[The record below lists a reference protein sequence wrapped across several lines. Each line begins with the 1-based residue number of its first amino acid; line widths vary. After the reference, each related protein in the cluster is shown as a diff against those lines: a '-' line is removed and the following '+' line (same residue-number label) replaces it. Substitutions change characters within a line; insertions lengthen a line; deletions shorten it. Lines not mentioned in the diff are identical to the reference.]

1 MAGKAGERTWWGR
14 WGRVVA
20 APQALMLLVGAGVGG
35 AVPVMAAAGAAAV
48 GLPVMVPADGPVLGG
63 TPGVASLGDDGEARY
78 EVPFEVVPGRGG
90 FQPMLG
96 LKYSSATRD
105 GVVGVGFGLSGLST
119 VSRCAKTVVDEG
131 VVLGPQLSGEDR
143 LCLNGQKLVAVSGA
157 YGADGTEYRTQ
168 PDSHVRVK
176 SFRAA
181 GTPADVKGPTDFTVW
196 TADGSVQRYG
206 IDGTASRV
214 RDGGGTANVAWAIA
228 SSEDRSG
235 NVTAYTYGKRL
246 EAFTNG
252 GEIERWL
259 TSVAYGHGSVLDRKV
274 DFGYEN
280 RPDPRYGYA
289 YGNRREGLRRLT
301 SVTMFVNN
309 GSWKRVRSYGLA
321 YVNGG
326 ASGASKL
333 DSLTECGAVAAECKR
348 PTRFR
353 WTSGASGFK
362 AGVVQTGSS
371 LVPTARDSQLIAAD
385 FNGDGRTDLAWPET
399 GKWKYAYASSSGK
412 PYQSVKDG
420 DFNGEGTDATA
431 FPFDYD
437 LDGRAD
443 LLPREKQVHT
453 WRPVISRAGETVA
466 RAATNFTGALNQ
478 DLVLTPTGA
487 MMGDF
492 DGDGYQ
498 DVLEHKRTS
507 ATPPV
512 TYEWKYRHRSGTVSA
527 QIDAAEPFDDK
538 AFGLPQNVPALSAV
552 EPADVLVA
560 DLDGDGRD
568 EALHRHEDGHWS
580 QIDLAG
586 SGSGAVGLPHAPG
599 LDVKFLDMNGD
610 GLTDV
615 VGNGTDDGTKDQ
627 LYVSLNKGLRY
638 FTDWQSMNVSSA
650 AFRAAEVAD
659 YDGDGRQDLLVPR
672 LSSGGQFGPKYVGMD
687 VVRLTGF
694 AAGGTPVFG
703 KSSTSISFA
712 ARSLDSL
719 LKQGTRVVDVD
730 GNGLD
735 DVVVVDR
742 PDPEFSGPVE
752 LKVFSHNTDG
762 LGAGDKQDMLFEVRE
777 GSQASLGAVGD
788 LAPTVT
794 FKYAPL
800 SDSSV
805 YTPGVCLRQQFV
817 SCVSGGGMYVVRQL
831 RRDAGLNQSPAA
843 ESASNISYRTG
854 RIDKRS
860 RAFLGFA
867 ERRVETVA
875 TA

>member
-1 MAGKAGERTWWGR
+1 MAGNAGERTWWGR

-35 AVPVMAAAGAAAV
+35 VVPVMAAARAEAV

-63 TPGVASLGDDGEARY
+63 TPGAASVGDDGGARY
-78 EVPFEVVPGRGG
+78 EVPFEVVAGRGG
-90 FQPMLG
+90 FAPRLG
-96 LKYSSATRD
+96 LKYSSDTRD
-105 GVVGVGFGLSGLST
+105 GVVGVGFGLSGLSQI
-119 VSRCAKTVVDEG
+119 SRCAKTVADDG
-131 VVLGPQLSGEDR
+131 VALGVQLDDQDR

-181 GTPADVKGPTDFTVW
+181 GTPASVIGPTDFTVW
-196 TADGSVQRYG
+196 TADGAVQRYG
-206 IDGTASRV
+206 VDGTNTLITKPTGHR
-214 RDGGGTANVAWAIA
+214 ANVVWAIA
-228 SSEDRSG
+228 RSEDRSE
-235 NVTAYTYGKRL
+235 NVVVYTYGKRFDFDNASSQS
-246 EAFTNG
+246 EV
-252 GEIERWL
+252 ERWVS
-259 TSVAYGHGSVLDRKV
+259 SVAYGHGSVLDRKV

-371 LVPTARDSQLIAAD
+371 LVPTARDSQLVAAD

-431 FPFDYD
+431 FPLDYD

-453 WRPVISRAGETVA
+453 WRPVISRAGNTVA
-466 RAATNFTGALNQ
+466 RAETNFTGALNQ
-478 DLVLTPTGA
+478 DQTGA
-487 MMGDF
+487 GAIVGDF

-498 DVLEHKRTS
+498 DVVEYKPSSTDP
-507 ATPPV
+507 TKF
-512 TYEWKYRHRSGTVSA
+512 EWKYRHRSGTVST
-527 QIDAAEPFDDK
+527 QIDGAAPFDDK
-538 AFGLPQNVPALSAV
+538 AFDAQPVALNALSGSTPGDV
-552 EPADVLVA
+552 MVADV
-560 DLDGDGRD
+560 DGDGRD
-568 EALHRHEDGHWS
+568 ELAYHLGGVL
-580 QIDLAG
+580 QILNFTNGTNAP
-586 SGSGAVGLPHAPG
+586 SVGVSPSVLK
-599 LDVKFLDMNGD
+599 LDVKSVDVNGD

-615 VGNGTDDGTKDQ
+615 VANGTGGEKKDE
-627 LYVSLNKGLRY
+627 LYVSLNTGNHGVFRPSTPMGVALP
-638 FTDWQSMNVSSA
+638 SA
-650 AFRAAEVAD
+650 AFKAAEVAD

-694 AAGGTPVFG
+694 AAGGTP
-703 KSSTSISFA
+703 
-712 ARSLDSL
+712 
-719 LKQGTRVVDVD
+719 
-730 GNGLD
+730 
-735 DVVVVDR
+735 
-742 PDPEFSGPVE
+742 
-752 LKVFSHNTDG
+752 
-762 LGAGDKQDMLFEVRE
+762 
-777 GSQASLGAVGD
+777 
-788 LAPTVT
+788 
-794 FKYAPL
+794 
-800 SDSSV
+800 
-805 YTPGVCLRQQFV
+805 
-817 SCVSGGGMYVVRQL
+817 
-831 RRDAGLNQSPAA
+831 
-843 ESASNISYRTG
+843 
-854 RIDKRS
+854 
-860 RAFLGFA
+860 
-867 ERRVETVA
+867 
-875 TA
+875 